1 MVLGVLVENL
11 HKKHT
16 GYFYAFYKKQQ
27 VYFFVFGEIE
37 LRGFYLLSCKRQ
49 ILYLAEF
56 VKLHIPLG

>member
-37 LRGFYLLSCKRQ
+37 LSCFYLLFCKRQ
-49 ILYLAEF
+49 I
-56 VKLHIPLG
+56 